1 VRRSLAWIYYY
12 ARRYEPARYHL
23 SRAIA
28 MNPGAEE
35 TYRVLGLTLA
45 IDGQLDEAERVLR
58 EAVSMAGSGS
68 YTSATL
74 GFALARAGKRGEAEE
89 LLAGLEQERARSY
102 VSPVALA
109 TLLLGLG
116 DNDRALDW
124 AEKAYDERRGWLAY
138 LTVNPLLDP
147 VRGDPRFEALVA
159 RMQAPR

>member
-1 VRRSLAWIYYY
+1 M
-12 ARRYEPARYHL
+12 
-23 SRAIA
+23 RAIA

-45 IDGQLDEAERVLR
+45 IEGQLEEAERVLR
-58 EAVSMAGSGS
+58 QAVSMPGTGS

-74 GFALARAGKRGEAEE
+74 GYALARSGKRTEAEA
-89 LLAGLEQERARSY
+89 LLAQLEQQREGEY

-109 TLLLGLG
+109 TLHLGLG
-116 DNDRALDW
+116 QHDRALDW

-147 VRGDPRFEALVA
+147 VREEPRFEALVA
-159 RMQAPR
+159 RMAR